1 MRKFLPRGKFWIFNT
16 RRGSTSVPAPF
27 ARRGWSDR
35 RQKEVERQT
44 VAGTRRNFIFLIFYP
59 RAAIRWGRWVQP
71 TESRVERGRKKEGK
85 DPVGRRE
92 FPIRD
97 AASSNPRYPS
107 SPLWRPSSRVL
118 PRDAPSGPPRGLD
131 VFDESI
137 RGYFRY
143 ANSLPT
149 WGTLRLLHTIAT
161 PILFLSLTLF
171 TLAKPVD
178 STSAWRRINVVKAAP
193 LRPSSRYFGGE
204 VSGVPR
210 SLGRRTFSNE
220 VARKLLPTIPL
231 ACDLRLRCFS
241 AKAPCSAIRNLIPPI
256 VKLFVEKSRK
266 VWTRIWPGNK
276 LEFLECRIESWQKSS
291 LTVRHE

>member
-35 RQKEVERQT
+35 RQKGVERQT
-44 VAGTRRNFIFLIFYP
+44 VAGTRRNFIFPIFYP

-71 TESRVERGRKKEGK
+71 SESRVERGRKKEGK

-97 AASSNPRYPS
+97 AAWFQPPIPFLTSLTTFLPS
-107 SPLWRPSSRVL
+107 PPTRRAERPFKRVRCFRWIDSRVL
-118 PRDAPSGPPRGLD
+118 PLCKLPSHLGNASS
-131 VFDESI
+131 VVHH
-137 RGYFRY
+137 RY
-143 ANSLPT
+143 TNP
-149 WGTLRLLHTIAT
+149 
-161 PILFLSLTLF
+161 LSLSLF

-220 VARKLLPTIPL
+220 VARKLLPTITP

-241 AKAPCSAIRNLIPPI
+241 AKTPRGAIRNSIPPI
-256 VKLFVEKSRK
+256 LNCSWKRVEMFEHEYDRATSL
-266 VWTRIWPGNK
+266 N
-276 LEFLECRIESWQKSS
+276 FLNVE
-291 LTVRHE
+291 